1 MNLARSTALAC
12 LLMGATAASAA
23 DVTECATMLEAD
35 EARLACYD
43 RIVLA
48 EMKRLMLANPS
59 EKPKVEV
66 SVQPIAAAVPKPSAP
81 PPTISFSARSFKRID
96 PADVKNTPDKW
107 VGRDI
112 EFASVRVYWVADDDL
127 RVLTTDG
134 MTLFGRAPLGDPAD
148 VAYLRENCETS
159 KEADSNKCRVRV
171 RFNYTEHRTDTPG
184 GMFKRTILIAPQV
197 EFARIGKPK
206 R

>member
-1 MNLARSTALAC
+1 
-12 LLMGATAASAA
+12 
-23 DVTECATMLEAD
+23 MLEAD

-48 EMKRLMLANPS
+48 EMKRQMLTNPA

-66 SVQPIAAAVPKPSAP
+66 TVQPVAALASPPAVPVAAIP
-81 PPTISFSARSFKRID
+81 FSARSFKRID
-96 PADVKNTPDKW
+96 PSDVRATPEKW

-127 RVLTTDG
+127 RVLTPVG
-134 MTLFGRAPLGDPAD
+134 MTLFGRAPSGDAAD

-171 RFNYTEHRTDTPG
+171 RFSYTQHKTDMPG
-184 GMFKRTILIAPQV
+184 GLAKRTVLIAPQV
-197 EFARIGKPK
+197 EFARIGKP
-206 R
+206 RR